1 MPPTEAKPLLWSD
14 ELWEELCRNTDA
26 AACFQCGS
34 CTATCP
40 LAERERLNVR
50 QLIRLGAFADGRPAI
65 HSGTPGLW
73 TCTTCAQCNVGCPRG
88 VDVVEIVRHL
98 RARGWKRNDVP
109 AGLRP
114 LLWAEFQD
122 GNPYRLPPSQRSA
135 WMRGL
140 SGPAAGS
147 TDSAPTVLYV
157 GCTASYDPRAQR
169 TARAVARLLAAAGV
183 PFRLLGENEVC
194 CGETPRALGVE
205 GLFRDLSARSAE
217 ALRKVGA
224 TRVITIS
231 PHCFDAL
238 RAGLGSEVEVVHYS
252 QLLDELVSGGKL
264 KLEGYRPGLL
274 TYHDPCYLGRQHGIY
289 EPPRRLLESA
299 GAKLVE
305 MPRSRRWALCCG
317 GGGGNMWRESSPEG
331 RLADVRV
338 AEARDTGAQ
347 VLATACPFCVTC
359 FAGSETPAMGHLDI
373 VDVAEVVARA
383 AGVTD
388 G

>member
-1 MPPTEAKPLLWSD
+1 MPPTEAKPLSWSD
-14 ELWEELCRNTDA
+14 ELWEDLCRRTDA
-26 AACFQCGS
+26 ASCFQCGS

-40 LAERERLNVR
+40 LADREHLNVR
-50 QLIRLGAFADGRPAI
+50 QLIRLGAFGDGRPVTG
-65 HSGTPGLW
+65 SGMPGLW
-73 TCTTCAQCNVGCPRG
+73 ACTTCAQCNVGCPRG

-122 GNPYRLPPSQRSA
+122 GNPYRLPPSQRTG

-140 SGPAAGS
+140 SGPATGS
-147 TDSAPTVLYV
+147 SDEAPTVLYV

-169 TARAVARLLAAAGV
+169 TARAVARLLGAAGV
-183 PFRLLGENEVC
+183 PFRLLGEKEVC

-205 GLFRDLSARSAE
+205 GLFRDMSRRNAEGLRS
-217 ALRKVGA
+217 VGA

-305 MPRSRRWALCCG
+305 MPRNRRWALCCG

-331 RLADVRV
+331 RLADARV
-338 AEARDTGAQ
+338 AEAHDTGAQ

-383 AGVTD
+383 AGVP
-388 G
+388 GG